1 MPTVWPIV
9 LMGTPEPAAAT
20 LKDLIDGPD
29 PIAGVVTQPERPVG
43 RGQKR
48 LASPVYRLAN
58 ARGIPVAAPEKIR
71 DPAFFKV
78 LQDWKPQLIVV
89 VAYGRILPVNILQLA
104 PYGCLNVHYSLLPK
118 YRGAAPAAWTIIN
131 GEPSGG
137 VTTMQLVEKMDA
149 GPIYLQEEVPLA
161 ADETTGSLQAKLTPV
176 GAHLLLET
184 IRRLKQGS
192 LAPRA
197 QDEALV
203 SFAPI
208 IKKSDGLIDWTRTAT
223 EIERRVRGF
232 NPWPSAYTYFRGKL
246 MKVHRGKV
254 VVTREIAGSP
264 GQIVRADNDGFWV
277 ATGSG
282 TLSLEEVQLENRN
295 RLAGGAFVRGARLE
309 SGERLQAPQ
318 K

>member
-1 MPTVWPIV
+1 MPPVWPIV
-9 LMGTPEPAAAT
+9 FMGTPEPAAAT
-20 LKDLIDGPD
+20 LRDLMDGPD
-29 PIAGVVTQPERPVG
+29 PIAGIVTQPERPAG

-58 ARGIPVAAPEKIR
+58 SRGIPVAAPEKIR
-71 DPAFFKV
+71 DPVFFKT

-89 VAYGRILPVNILQLA
+89 VAYGRILPSSILQLA
-104 PYGCLNVHYSLLPK
+104 PHGCLNVHYSLLPK

-161 ADETTGSLQAKLTPV
+161 ADETTGSLQTKLTPI
-176 GAHLLLET
+176 GARLLLET
-184 IRRLKQGS
+184 VRRLKQGS
-192 LAPRA
+192 LVPRA

-208 IKKSDGLIDWTRTAT
+208 IRKSDGLIDWTRPAP
-223 EIERRVRGF
+223 ELERRVRGF
-232 NPWPSAYTYFRGKL
+232 DPWPGSYTYLHGKFL
-246 MKVHRGKV
+246 KVHRAKIISSEL
-254 VVTREIAGSP
+254 RGSP
-264 GQIVRADNDGFWV
+264 GDIIKADHDGFWA

-282 TLSLEEVQLENRN
+282 AIGLEEVQLENKKRMS
-295 RLAGGAFVRGARLE
+295 GVEFIRGARIKT
-309 SGERLQAPQ
+309 GDRLG
-318 K
+318 